1 VKIIDRAKGA
11 LRAGRRR
18 FHWLDHLMRANDRNT
33 EVYGSRLAGAI
44 TYFAFLSLFPIIA
57 VAFAILGYVVDV
69 YPDAREQVSAV
80 IEENLPG
87 LVGTGSGQL
96 NIDSIANA
104 KSTASVLGLLGLLY
118 SGTGWIDATRE
129 ALGQVFGLP
138 RDTRNIVMTKL
149 VDVGVLALL
158 GSAIL
163 LTVAISSVTTAATN
177 LILGL
182 VGLEGSTVAEWLLR
196 ALTLL
201 LAIALNTA
209 IFAVLLARLGGTD
222 TPGKRPA
229 WKRIRG
235 GALLGGVGFEILKL
249 LATYLIGNTLDNPVY
264 GAFAVIVGLLVW
276 MNFVARLLVFAAAW
290 TATEPYSLIPGEGPG
305 GGAGRVTPLSAD
317 TEPVLAVAPPPP
329 PGELVPEGPVSAQD
343 QPAAQPVGAAKAA
356 AKGAAKPAEIYAE
369 RRRSFAV
376 GAAIGGAAG
385 ALLARARSN
394 GRSGGTG

>member
-1 VKIIDRAKGA
+1 MKIIDRAKEG
-11 LRAGRRR
+11 LRTGRGRYP
-18 FHWLDHLMRANDRNT
+18 WLDHLMRANDRNT

-44 TYFAFLSLFPIIA
+44 TYFAFLSLFPMIA
-57 VAFAILGYVVDV
+57 VAFAVLGYVVDV

-87 LVGTGSGQL
+87 LVGTGSGQI
-96 NIDSIANA
+96 NIDSIADA

-129 ALGQVFGLP
+129 ALGQVFGLA
-138 RDTRNIVMTKL
+138 RDTRNIVMKKL
-149 VDVGVLALL
+149 IDVGLLALL

-163 LTVAISSVTTAATN
+163 LTVAVSSITTAATT
-177 LILGL
+177 LVLGL
-182 VGLEGSTVAEWLLR
+182 VGLEGSLLAGWLLR

-222 TPGKRPA
+222 TPGKRSA
-229 WKRIRG
+229 WKRIRS
-235 GALLGGVGFEILKL
+235 GAIVGGVGFEILKL
-249 LATYLIGNTLDNPVY
+249 LATYLFGNTLDNPIY

-290 TATEPYSLIPGEGPG
+290 TATEAYSLIPGEGPG

-317 TEPVLAVAPPPP
+317 TEPVMAVAPPPP
-329 PGELVPEGPVSAQD
+329 PGELVPEGPV
-343 QPAAQPVGAAKAA
+343 AAGGDRPPQRGASVNS
-356 AKGAAKPAEIYAE
+356 PEVYAE
-369 RRRSFAV
+369 RRRSFVV
-376 GAAIGGAAG
+376 GAVLGGAAG
-385 ALLARARSN
+385 ALLVRTRSD
-394 GRSGGTG
+394 RGG